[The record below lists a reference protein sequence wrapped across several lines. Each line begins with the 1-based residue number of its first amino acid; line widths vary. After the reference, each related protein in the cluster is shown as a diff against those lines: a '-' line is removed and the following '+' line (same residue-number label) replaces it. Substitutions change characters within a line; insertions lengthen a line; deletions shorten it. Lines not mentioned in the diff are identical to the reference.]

1 MIVMNVIFLKA
12 ALQEKIWGGQTLAT
26 QFGFD
31 IPSEQTGEAW
41 TISAHPNGQAIV
53 ESPHK
58 VAGMTLGEF
67 YQTHAAYFGPVHLEK
82 FPLLTKI
89 LDASDELSVQVH
101 PDDAYGLANEGELG
115 KTECWYILSAEP
127 GAKLQYG
134 HNAQSLE
141 EFVAWSENGEWDKL
155 LRYIEVKAGEL
166 YYVPSG
172 TVHALGKGIV
182 VLETQQNSDTT
193 YRLYD
198 YDRLDDQGQG
208 RELHLKQSADV
219 VTIPHVDPVLDIKV
233 IHSPGGSI
241 SHLITEG
248 YFSVY
253 KWDVTNDLKIDVRD
267 NYYGVTVIEGSGEM
281 KIGEEVYTL
290 KKGQSFI
297 LSFDLAEVSFTGAL
311 TMIASQPENNK

>member
-1 MIVMNVIFLKA
+1 MKVIFLKA

-41 TISAHPNGQAIV
+41 TISAHPNGQAVV
-53 ESPHK
+53 ESPLE
-58 VAGMTLGEF
+58 VAGMTLGDF
-67 YQTHAAYFGPVHLEK
+67 YQSHADFFGPIHLDK

-101 PDDAYGLANEGELG
+101 PNDTYGLANEGELG

-134 HNAQSLE
+134 HKAQSLE
-141 EFVAWSENGEWDKL
+141 EFVTWSQEGEWDKL
-155 LRYIEVKAGEL
+155 LRYIEVKAGEF

-219 VTIPHVDPVLDIKV
+219 VTIPHVDPVLEV
-233 IHSPGGSI
+233 QVVNTPGGSI
-241 SHLITEG
+241 SHLITEA

-253 KWDVTNDLKIDVRD
+253 KWEVVNDLTIDVSD
-267 NYYGVTVIEGSGEM
+267 NYYGVTVIEGTGLM
-281 KIGEEVYTL
+281 QIGEEVYAL

-297 LSFDLAEVSFTGAL
+297 LSCDLEVVSFSGAL